1 MHKLIFKEGAMKKY
15 YHTSIGKVES
25 LCYDLPEDPDAEVRC
40 VRSSKFVGEDDV
52 HYLRAGDLCP
62 MEVEP

>member
-1 MHKLIFKEGAMKKY
+1 MKQY

-25 LCYDLPEDPDAEVRC
+25 LCYDLPEDGDAEVRC
-40 VRSSKFVGEDDV
+40 VKPSEYLGEDEII
-52 HYLRAGDLCP
+52 YLRAGDLIP